1 MNTNTYECSYVEV
14 LEILK
19 HIPQEQYNRIPEEKI
34 LFYEKNKN
42 KEYKYIYN
50 EQTPNLSR
58 KAKIILVNIYKEYI
72 ANANE
77 KNKIE
82 KILELNNQ
90 KQEIEKQNK
99 FNNTEIFKAMEDKYP
114 KAYKEVIEI
123 LKFVPEEDL
132 VKIPKEMIEMFN
144 KKMDK
149 NYSFTIDL
157 EKEFEEQI
165 LLDETKAIL
174 ANIFMDYWATDQQRF
189 EIKTKKMYE
198 MQKLEDEKKQKYNP
212 DALFKKEVPQIN
224 KDINEKNKLPIELK
238 KESFYKKIIKFFK
251 KVFHIN

>member
-1 MNTNTYECSYVEV
+1 
-14 LEILK
+14 
-19 HIPQEQYNRIPEEKI
+19 
-34 LFYEKNKN
+34 
-42 KEYKYIYN
+42 
-50 EQTPNLSR
+50 
-58 KAKIILVNIYKEYI
+58 
-72 ANANE
+72 
-77 KNKIE
+77 
-82 KILELNNQ
+82 
-90 KQEIEKQNK
+90 
-99 FNNTEIFKAMEDKYP
+99 MEDKYP

-149 NYSFTIDL
+149 KYSFTIDL
-157 EKEFEEQI
+157 EKEIEEQI

-174 ANIFMDYWATDQQRF
+174 ANIFMDYWATEQQRF

-198 MQKLEDEKKQKYNP
+198 MQKLEGEKKQKYNP
-212 DALFKKEVPQIN
+212 DALFIKEVPQVN

-251 KVFHIN
+251 KLFHIN

>member
-1 MNTNTYECSYVEV
+1 
-14 LEILK
+14 
-19 HIPQEQYNRIPEEKI
+19 
-34 LFYEKNKN
+34 
-42 KEYKYIYN
+42 
-50 EQTPNLSR
+50 
-58 KAKIILVNIYKEYI
+58 
-72 ANANE
+72 
-77 KNKIE
+77 
-82 KILELNNQ
+82 
-90 KQEIEKQNK
+90 
-99 FNNTEIFKAMEDKYP
+99 MEDKYP

-149 NYSFTIDL
+149 KYSFTIDL
-157 EKEFEEQI
+157 EKEIEEQI

-174 ANIFMDYWATDQQRF
+174 ANIFMDYWATEQQRF

-212 DALFKKEVPQIN
+212 DALFIKEVPQVN

-238 KESFYKKIIKFFK
+238 KESFYKKIIKFLK
-251 KVFHIN
+251 KLFHIN

>member
-1 MNTNTYECSYVEV
+1 
-14 LEILK
+14 
-19 HIPQEQYNRIPEEKI
+19 
-34 LFYEKNKN
+34 
-42 KEYKYIYN
+42 
-50 EQTPNLSR
+50 
-58 KAKIILVNIYKEYI
+58 
-72 ANANE
+72 
-77 KNKIE
+77 
-82 KILELNNQ
+82 
-90 KQEIEKQNK
+90 
-99 FNNTEIFKAMEDKYP
+99 MEDKYP

-149 NYSFTIDL
+149 KYSFTIDL
-157 EKEFEEQI
+157 EKEIEEQI

-174 ANIFMDYWATDQQRF
+174 ANIFMDYWATEQQRF
-189 EIKTKKMYE
+189 EIKTKKMHE

-212 DALFKKEVPQIN
+212 DALFIKEVPQVN

-251 KVFHIN
+251 KLFHIN

>member
-1 MNTNTYECSYVEV
+1 
-14 LEILK
+14 
-19 HIPQEQYNRIPEEKI
+19 
-34 LFYEKNKN
+34 
-42 KEYKYIYN
+42 
-50 EQTPNLSR
+50 
-58 KAKIILVNIYKEYI
+58 
-72 ANANE
+72 
-77 KNKIE
+77 
-82 KILELNNQ
+82 
-90 KQEIEKQNK
+90 
-99 FNNTEIFKAMEDKYP
+99 MEDKYP

-149 NYSFTIDL
+149 KYSFTIDL
-157 EKEFEEQI
+157 EKEIEEQI

-174 ANIFMDYWATDQQRF
+174 ANIFMDYWATEQQRF

-212 DALFKKEVPQIN
+212 DALFIKEVPQVN

-238 KESFYKKIIKFFK
+238 KDSFYKKIIKFFK
-251 KVFHIN
+251 KLFHIN